1 MSQTPPPAPDY
12 SPGILSLLPLLYVAW
27 ADRTLSPSEVSLLKA
42 QAAKL
47 PHLDASDKRILAE
60 WSRPDRP
67 PGRELFQHWRTL
79 LHRHAGE
86 LPEDARKNLTELGVA
101 MARRSAEQR
110 TDGRAPLIRPEAVES
125 IRDMESA
132 LGDVDEATYQS
143 LFPSTEVEALDAP
156 DYTFNV
162 SAMTALLD
170 DDYAELRQRMRRLLS
185 DPEFAY
191 QELRIKEDYRA
202 RVFKWTRLLAEQNLG
217 NLAFPEAYGGE
228 DDMGKYAA
236 VFEMLGYHDL
246 SLCIKFGVQF
256 GLFGGSI
263 ANLGTQKHHD
273 RYLTDA
279 GTLALAGCFAMT
291 ETGHGSNVRGL
302 ETTATYDPATDELV
316 VHSPH
321 WGAGKEYIGN
331 AMDSKLASVFCQLI
345 VGEEN
350 HGVHAVLV
358 PLRDAQHRPLPGVTV
373 VDSGYKLGLNGVDNG
388 RIWFDQVRVPRENLL
403 DKYGQIDAGGKY
415 SSPIKNPSKRF
426 FTMLGTLVGGRV
438 CVPRAGLSAAK
449 SGLAIAVNYA
459 LRRRQFAA
467 APSLPE
473 TLLLDYPTHQRRLMP
488 YLAKAYA
495 IDFAL
500 DWLTQQYVDRTP
512 DTMRALESW
521 AAGLKAYATWNTTAT
536 LQECREACGGKG
548 YLSVNRLGDLKAD
561 TEIFTTFEGD
571 NNVLCQLVARSLLTK
586 FKQEFNEEGIFGV
599 LRFVGGRIGSQ
610 FSELSPLAVRNTD
623 PAHLR
628 DTEFHLTAFR
638 FREERLLY
646 SVAMRLRRKIKGGT
660 KSYDAYL
667 QVQTQLVA
675 LAIAY
680 VERLVLEQFQQ
691 KVAAETDEELRA
703 VLATLCQLFA
713 LHTIESHKGW
723 YFEYDFLSAAKSKAI
738 RREVDRLCAETR
750 LHAAGLVDAF
760 AIPDALLAAPIAT

>member
-1 MSQTPPPAPDY
+1 M
-12 SPGILSLLPLLYVAW
+12 LYVAW
-27 ADRTLSPSEVSLLKA
+27 ADSTLSPSEVSLLKA
-42 QAAKL
+42 KAAGL
-47 PHLDASDKRILAE
+47 SHLSKSDRRILAE

-67 PGRELFQHWRTL
+67 PGRELFQRWRTL
-79 LHRHAGE
+79 LHRYAAD
-86 LPEDARKNLTELGVA
+86 LPEDARKDLTALGVA
-101 MARRSAEQR
+101 MARRSAENHPGNGTQ
-110 TDGRAPLIRPEAVES
+110 LIRPEAVES
-125 IRDMESA
+125 IRDLESA
-132 LGDVDEATYQS
+132 LGEVDEATFQS
-143 LFPSTEVEALDAP
+143 LFPPTEVEALDAP

-162 SAMTALLD
+162 DAMTALLD
-170 DDYAELRQRMRRLLS
+170 DEYRELRQRMRRLLS
-185 DPEFAY
+185 DPVFAY
-191 QELRIKEDYRA
+191 EDLRIKEDYRA

-256 GLFGGSI
+256 GLFAGSI

-273 RYLTDA
+273 KYLAEA

-302 ETTATYDPATDELV
+302 ETTATYDAATDELV

-345 VGEEN
+345 VGEES

-358 PLRDAQHRPLPGVTV
+358 PLRDEQHRLLPGVTV
-373 VDSGYKLGLNGVDNG
+373 EDSGYKLGLNGVDNG

-403 DKYGQIDAGGKY
+403 DKYGSIGTDGVY

-426 FTMLGTLVGGRV
+426 FTILGTLVGGRV

-459 LRRRQFAA
+459 LRRRQFSA
-467 APSLPE
+467 APTLPE

-495 IDFAL
+495 LDFAL
-500 DWLTQQYVDRTP
+500 DWLTDQYVNRTP
-512 DTMRALESW
+512 ETMRELESW

-548 YLSVNRLGDLKAD
+548 YLAVNRLADLKAD

-586 FKQEFNEEGIFGV
+586 FRQEFNEEGIFGV

-610 FSELSPLAVRNTD
+610 FSELSPLYVRNTD
-623 PAHLR
+623 AGHLR
-628 DTEFHLTAFR
+628 DPEFHLTAFK
-638 FREERLLY
+638 FHEERLLY

-660 KSYDAYL
+660 KSYEAYL

-691 KVAAETDEELRA
+691 RVAAETDEELQA
-703 VLATLCQLFA
+703 VLKQLCDLYA

-723 YFEYDFLSAAKSKAI
+723 FFEYDFLTAAKSKAI
-738 RREVDRLCAETR
+738 RREVDRLCGEVR
-750 LHAAGLVDAF
+750 VHAAGLVDAF
-760 AIPDALLAAPIAT
+760 AIPDELLAAPIAT